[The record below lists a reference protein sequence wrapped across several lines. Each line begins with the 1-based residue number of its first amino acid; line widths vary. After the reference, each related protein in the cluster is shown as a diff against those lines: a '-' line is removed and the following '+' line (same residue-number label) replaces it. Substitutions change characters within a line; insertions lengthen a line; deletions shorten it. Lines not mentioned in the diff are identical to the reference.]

1 MALGP
6 ARILHSVKIDLYFL
20 LTRRYIPF
28 IDIRQVDQLRSDFQA
43 PHTPD
48 ITFKGRC
55 IHIGPQQIRRII
67 AAHVELEVLGGRG
80 GRSVRRQNL
89 CK

>member
-1 MALGP
+1 M
-6 ARILHSVKIDLYFL
+6 HSVKIDLYCL
-20 LTRRYIPF
+20 LTGRYIPF
-28 IDIRQVDQLRSDFQA
+28 IDFRQVDQLRPDFQA

-48 ITFKGRC
+48 VAFEGGC
-55 IHIGPQQIRRII
+55 IHIRSQQIRRII

-80 GRSVRRQNL
+80 RRPVRRQNL

>member
-1 MALGP
+1 M
-6 ARILHSVKIDLYFL
+6 KIDLYCL
-20 LTRRYIPF
+20 LTGRYIPF

-48 ITFKGRC
+48 VAFQSRC
-55 IHIGPQQIRRII
+55 IHIGAQQIRRII

-80 GRSVRRQNL
+80 RRAVGRQDL